1 MSNHNDLNKNIYFI
15 EPLKYENK
23 VKIFDIKCH
32 PYGYNVAFVDL
43 SGKLKIMN
51 IVDNV
56 ESKGEINSENDDNF
70 QLELKKNF
78 SVSKTKESIYSLD
91 YSYDGNKILT
101 SSYDGEL
108 VLVDLNKTSVYKRI
122 KKAHQETINKVKFIN
137 ENLFCSSG
145 SNGSVKIFDLRTDL
159 KEELFEFNEQSEEI
173 TDFDYSDEHNFLL
186 STSID
191 GTLAVYDIR
200 KVSKYKLYALS
211 DCIED
216 EFYSMKIVKHG
227 QKVACGTSEG
237 PITIFNWD
245 WFGDFKDRI
254 MGHPGS
260 VNCLVKYDENFV
272 ISGCEDGGIRFV
284 SISPKYIHSMIS
296 DKNASNA
303 KKEYFKDV
311 TGLSLTKDK
320 KFLATISNINTIK
333 IYNIGEI
340 NIEKKDE
347 QDEAED
353 NIEEDQFSEKS
364 ENNFEENENS
374 ENSFIEKD
382 DNDEENEENPSE
394 EFDSSNEKF
403 EDEEGDEEDLI
414 EPEENVNNIYSENL
428 KEEDSDNSQNESFAS
443 SSFSDK
449 KRRKKGLDKSLKLQN
464 KRNSE
469 HLIEKE
475 RRKNFFSEM

>member
-1 MSNHNDLNKNIYFI
+1 MSNQNDLNKNIYFL

-23 VKIFDIKCH
+23 VKIFDIKFH
-32 PYGYNVAFVDL
+32 PYGYNVAFVDF

-51 IVDNV
+51 IGDTV
-56 ESKGEINSENDDNF
+56 ESRREINSENEANF
-70 QLELKKNF
+70 QLEIKKNF

-91 YSYDGNKILT
+91 YSHDGDKILT

-122 KKAHQETINKVKFIN
+122 NKAHEETINKVKFIN

-145 SNGSVKIFDLRTDL
+145 AKGSVKFFDLRTNL
-159 KEELFEFNEQSEEI
+159 KKEFFEFNEQSEEI
-173 TDFDYSDEHNFLL
+173 TDFDYSDEHKFLL

-200 KVSKYKLYALS
+200 KVSKFKLYALS

-216 EFYSMKIVKHG
+216 EFYSMKIVKNG

-237 PITIFNWD
+237 PIALFNWD

-260 VNCLVKYDENFV
+260 VNCLEKYDENFL

-296 DKNASNA
+296 DKNGSNA
-303 KKEYFKDV
+303 NKEYFKDV

-320 KFLATISNINTIK
+320 NFLATISNINTVK

-340 NIEKKDE
+340 NIDIKGV

-353 NIEEDQFSEKS
+353 RIGEDDDFEKS
-364 ENNFEENENS
+364 ENNYEENENS
-374 ENSFIEKD
+374 ENSFSEKD
-382 DNDEENEENPSE
+382 DNDEDNYNEESE
-394 EFDSSNEKF
+394 SSNEKF
-403 EDEEGDEEDLI
+403 EDEEGDEEDHL
-414 EPEENVNNIYSENL
+414 EPEDEQNNIYSKNENQ
-428 KEEDSDNSQNESFAS
+428 EDSDNSKNESFS
-443 SSFSDK
+443 SSFSEK
-449 KRRKKGLDKSLKLQN
+449 KIKKKTLDKSLKLQK

-475 RRKNFFSEM
+475 RRKKFFSEI